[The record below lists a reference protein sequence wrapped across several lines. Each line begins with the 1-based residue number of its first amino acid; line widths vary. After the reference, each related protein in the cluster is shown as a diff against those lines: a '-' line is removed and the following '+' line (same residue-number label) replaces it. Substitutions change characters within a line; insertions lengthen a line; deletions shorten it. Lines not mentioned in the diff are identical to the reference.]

1 MKIVK
6 LKEPY
11 DKNAIVDS
19 PIVLALGFF
28 DGVHRGHQEVIK
40 RAIEK
45 GKSLGVKVAVMTFD
59 RHPKII
65 FQNIDGEKFK
75 YLTMLDEKLEHFKNL
90 GVDIAYVVKFDENL
104 AYLSPQDFIDKYV
117 VGLHAICVVAGQDY
131 TYGKHDIANMDT
143 ISDFAKGRFEIITVD
158 HLQRNDQKISSTQ
171 IRKDLDSGNVE
182 AANLLLGYQYENHG
196 TVEHGFKRG
205 RKIGFPTLNVSIP
218 KNERILGEG
227 VYAVKVKIDKDNLW
241 YEGMASIGH
250 NETFGDDL
258 EKTVEINLFNFDKS
272 VYGEKVIVKWYKFL
286 REMVK
291 FDSVEELI
299 DQLNKDKRDTE
310 VFFGDLKKISTYRV
324 ALLIFCLKLLTN
336 PIN

>member
-28 DGVHRGHQEVIK
+28 DGIHRGHQEVIK

-158 HLQRNDQKISSTQ
+158 HLQRNNQKISSTQ

-227 VYAVKVKIDKDNLW
+227 VYAVKVKIDKDNSW

-310 VFFGDLKKISTYRV
+310 VFFGDLKK
-324 ALLIFCLKLLTN
+324 N
-336 PIN
+336 

>member
-158 HLQRNDQKISSTQ
+158 HLQRNNQKISSTQ
-171 IRKDLDSGNVE
+171 MRKDLDSGNVE

-227 VYAVKVKIDKDNLW
+227 VYAVKVKIDKDNSW

-310 VFFGDLKKISTYRV
+310 VFFGDLKK
-324 ALLIFCLKLLTN
+324 N
-336 PIN
+336 

>member
-158 HLQRNDQKISSTQ
+158 HLQRNNQKISSTQ
-171 IRKDLDSGNVE
+171 IRKDLDSRNVE

-227 VYAVKVKIDKDNLW
+227 VYAVKVKIDKDNSW

-310 VFFGDLKKISTYRV
+310 VFFGDLKK
-324 ALLIFCLKLLTN
+324 N
-336 PIN
+336 

>member
-59 RHPKII
+59 RHPEII

-158 HLQRNDQKISSTQ
+158 HLQRNNQKISSTQ

-227 VYAVKVKIDKDNLW
+227 VYAVKVKIDKDNSW

-310 VFFGDLKKISTYRV
+310 VFFGDLKK
-324 ALLIFCLKLLTN
+324 N
-336 PIN
+336 

>member
-45 GKSLGVKVAVMTFD
+45 GKSLGVKVAVMTFG

-158 HLQRNDQKISSTQ
+158 HLQRNNQKISSTQ

-227 VYAVKVKIDKDNLW
+227 VYAVKVKIDKDNSW

-310 VFFGDLKKISTYRV
+310 VFFGDLKK
-324 ALLIFCLKLLTN
+324 N
-336 PIN
+336 

>member
-158 HLQRNDQKISSTQ
+158 HLQRNNQKISSTQ

-205 RKIGFPTLNVSIP
+205 RKIRFPTLNVSIP

-227 VYAVKVKIDKDNLW
+227 VYAVKVKIDKDNSW

-310 VFFGDLKKISTYRV
+310 VFFGDLKK
-324 ALLIFCLKLLTN
+324 N
-336 PIN
+336 

>member
-11 DKNAIVDS
+11 DKNTIVDS

-158 HLQRNDQKISSTQ
+158 HLQRNNQKISSTQ

-227 VYAVKVKIDKDNLW
+227 VYAVKVKIDKDNSW

-310 VFFGDLKKISTYRV
+310 VFFGDLKK
-324 ALLIFCLKLLTN
+324 N
-336 PIN
+336 

>member
-158 HLQRNDQKISSTQ
+158 HLQRNNQKISSTQ

-218 KNERILGEG
+218 KNKRILGEG
-227 VYAVKVKIDKDNLW
+227 VYAVKVKIDKDNSW

-310 VFFGDLKKISTYRV
+310 VFFGDLKK
-324 ALLIFCLKLLTN
+324 N
-336 PIN
+336 

>member
-1 MKIVK
+1 MEIVK

-28 DGVHRGHQEVIK
+28 DGVHRGPQEVIK

-272 VYGEKVIVKWYKFL
+272 IYGEKVIVKWYKFL

-310 VFFGDLKKISTYRV
+310 VFFEDLKK
-324 ALLIFCLKLLTN
+324 N
-336 PIN
+336 

>member
-1 MKIVK
+1 MEIVK

-28 DGVHRGHQEVIK
+28 DGVHRGHQKVIK

-45 GKSLGVKVAVMTFD
+45 GKSLGVKVSVMTFD
-59 RHPKII
+59 RHAKII
-65 FQNIDGEKFK
+65 FQNIDCEKFK

-182 AANLLLGYQYENHG
+182 AANSLLGYQYENHG

-310 VFFGDLKKISTYRV
+310 VFFEDLKK
-324 ALLIFCLKLLTN
+324 N
-336 PIN
+336 

>member
-11 DKNAIVDS
+11 DKNAIVNS

-143 ISDFAKGRFEIITVD
+143 ISDFAKGRFEIITVN
-158 HLQRNDQKISSTQ
+158 HLQRNNQKISSTQ

-227 VYAVKVKIDKDNLW
+227 VYAVKVKIDKDNSW

-310 VFFGDLKKISTYRV
+310 VFFGDLKK
-324 ALLIFCLKLLTN
+324 N
-336 PIN
+336 

>member
-1 MKIVK
+1 MEIVK

-28 DGVHRGHQEVIK
+28 DGVHRGHQKVIK

-45 GKSLGVKVAVMTFD
+45 VKSLGVKVAVMTFD

-241 YEGMASIGH
+241 Y
-250 NETFGDDL
+250 
-258 EKTVEINLFNFDKS
+258 
-272 VYGEKVIVKWYKFL
+272 
-286 REMVK
+286 
-291 FDSVEELI
+291 
-299 DQLNKDKRDTE
+299 
-310 VFFGDLKKISTYRV
+310 
-324 ALLIFCLKLLTN
+324 
-336 PIN
+336 

>member
-19 PIVLALGFF
+19 LIVLALGFF

-158 HLQRNDQKISSTQ
+158 HLQRNNQKISSTQ

-227 VYAVKVKIDKDNLW
+227 VYAVKVKIDKDNSW

-310 VFFGDLKKISTYRV
+310 VFFGDLKK
-324 ALLIFCLKLLTN
+324 N
-336 PIN
+336 

>member
-6 LKEPY
+6 LREPY

-158 HLQRNDQKISSTQ
+158 HLQRNNQKISSTQ

-227 VYAVKVKIDKDNLW
+227 VYAVKVKIDKDNSW

-310 VFFGDLKKISTYRV
+310 VFFGDLKK
-324 ALLIFCLKLLTN
+324 N
-336 PIN
+336 

>member
-158 HLQRNDQKISSTQ
+158 HLQRNNQKISSTQ

-196 TVEHGFKRG
+196 TVERGFKRG

-227 VYAVKVKIDKDNLW
+227 VYAVKVKIDKDNSW

-310 VFFGDLKKISTYRV
+310 VFFGDLKK
-324 ALLIFCLKLLTN
+324 N
-336 PIN
+336 

>member
-1 MKIVK
+1 MEIVK

-28 DGVHRGHQEVIK
+28 DGVHRGHQKVIK

-182 AANLLLGYQYENHG
+182 AANSLLGYQYENHG

-258 EKTVEINLFNFDKS
+258 EKTLEINLFNFDKS

-310 VFFGDLKKISTYRV
+310 VFFEDLKK
-324 ALLIFCLKLLTN
+324 N
-336 PIN
+336 

>member
-19 PIVLALGFF
+19 PIVLSLGFF

-158 HLQRNDQKISSTQ
+158 HLQRNNQKISSTQ

-227 VYAVKVKIDKDNLW
+227 VYAVKVKIDKDNSW

-310 VFFGDLKKISTYRV
+310 VFFGDLKK
-324 ALLIFCLKLLTN
+324 N
-336 PIN
+336 

>member
-1 MKIVK
+1 MEIVK

-272 VYGEKVIVKWYKFL
+272 VYGKKVIVKWYKFL

-310 VFFGDLKKISTYRV
+310 VFFEDLKK
-324 ALLIFCLKLLTN
+324 N
-336 PIN
+336 

>member
-158 HLQRNDQKISSTQ
+158 HLQRNNQKISSTQ

-227 VYAVKVKIDKDNLW
+227 VYAVKVKIDKDNSW

-258 EKTVEINLFNFDKS
+258 GKTVEINLFNFDKS

-310 VFFGDLKKISTYRV
+310 VFFGDLKK
-324 ALLIFCLKLLTN
+324 N
-336 PIN
+336 

>member
-1 MKIVK
+1 MEIVK

-28 DGVHRGHQEVIK
+28 DGVHRGHQKVIK

-310 VFFGDLKKISTYRV
+310 VFFEDLKKISTYRV
-324 ALLIFCLKLLTN
+324 TLLIFWLKLLTN

>member
-143 ISDFAKGRFEIITVD
+143 ISDFAKRRFEIITVD
-158 HLQRNDQKISSTQ
+158 HLQRNNQKISSTQ

-227 VYAVKVKIDKDNLW
+227 VYAVKVKIDKDNSW

-310 VFFGDLKKISTYRV
+310 VFFGDLKK
-324 ALLIFCLKLLTN
+324 N
-336 PIN
+336 

>member
-158 HLQRNDQKISSTQ
+158 HLQRNNQKISSTQ
-171 IRKDLDSGNVE
+171 IRKGLDSGNVE

-227 VYAVKVKIDKDNLW
+227 VYAVKVKIDKDNSW

-310 VFFGDLKKISTYRV
+310 VFFGDLKK
-324 ALLIFCLKLLTN
+324 N
-336 PIN
+336 

>member
-1 MKIVK
+1 MEIVK

-11 DKNAIVDS
+11 DKNAIVNS

-28 DGVHRGHQEVIK
+28 DGVHLGHQEVIK

-45 GKSLGVKVAVMTFD
+45 EKSLGVKVAVMTFD

-310 VFFGDLKKISTYRV
+310 VFFEDLKK
-324 ALLIFCLKLLTN
+324 N
-336 PIN
+336 

>member
-1 MKIVK
+1 MEIVK

-28 DGVHRGHQEVIK
+28 DGVHRGHQKVIK

-171 IRKDLDSGNVE
+171 IRKDLDSGNVK
-182 AANLLLGYQYENHG
+182 AANSLLGYQYENHG

-205 RKIGFPTLNVSIP
+205 KKIGFPTLNVSIP

-310 VFFGDLKKISTYRV
+310 VFFEDLKK
-324 ALLIFCLKLLTN
+324 N
-336 PIN
+336 

>member
-1 MKIVK
+1 MEIVK

-11 DKNAIVDS
+11 DKNAIVNS

-143 ISDFAKGRFEIITVD
+143 ISDFAKGRFEIIIVD

-310 VFFGDLKKISTYRV
+310 VFFGDLKK
-324 ALLIFCLKLLTN
+324 N
-336 PIN
+336 

>member
-1 MKIVK
+1 MEIVK

-28 DGVHRGHQEVIK
+28 DGVHRGHQQVKK

-258 EKTVEINLFNFDKS
+258 EKTVEISLFNYDKS
-272 VYGEKVIVKWYKFL
+272 VYVEKVIVKWYKFL
-286 REMVK
+286 RAMVK

-310 VFFGDLKKISTYRV
+310 VFFEDLKK
-324 ALLIFCLKLLTN
+324 N
-336 PIN
+336 

>member
-1 MKIVK
+1 MEIVK

-28 DGVHRGHQEVIK
+28 DGVHRGHQKVIK

-227 VYAVKVKIDKDNLW
+227 VYTVKVKIDKDNLW

-310 VFFGDLKKISTYRV
+310 VFFEDLKK
-324 ALLIFCLKLLTN
+324 N
-336 PIN
+336 

>member
-1 MKIVK
+1 MEIVK

-28 DGVHRGHQEVIK
+28 DGVHRGHQKVIK

-182 AANLLLGYQYENHG
+182 AANSLLGYQYENHG

-241 YEGMASIGH
+241 YEGMASIGY

-310 VFFGDLKKISTYRV
+310 VFFEDLKK
-324 ALLIFCLKLLTN
+324 N
-336 PIN
+336 

>member
-1 MKIVK
+1 MEIVK

-117 VGLHAICVVAGQDY
+117 VGLHAVCVVAGQDY

-227 VYAVKVKIDKDNLW
+227 VYAVKVKVDKDNSW

-272 VYGEKVIVKWYKFL
+272 VYGEKIIVKWYKFL

-310 VFFGDLKKISTYRV
+310 AFFGDLKK
-324 ALLIFCLKLLTN
+324 N
-336 PIN
+336 

>member
-28 DGVHRGHQEVIK
+28 DGVHHGHQEVIK

-158 HLQRNDQKISSTQ
+158 HLQRNNQKISSTQ

-227 VYAVKVKIDKDNLW
+227 VYAVKVKIDKDNSW

-310 VFFGDLKKISTYRV
+310 VFFGDLKK
-324 ALLIFCLKLLTN
+324 N
-336 PIN
+336 

>member
-104 AYLSPQDFIDKYV
+104 AYLSPQDFINKYV

-158 HLQRNDQKISSTQ
+158 HLQRNNQKISSTQ

-227 VYAVKVKIDKDNLW
+227 VYAVKVKIDKDNSW

-310 VFFGDLKKISTYRV
+310 VFFGDLKK
-324 ALLIFCLKLLTN
+324 N
-336 PIN
+336 

>member
-131 TYGKHDIANMDT
+131 TYGKHDIANMNT

-158 HLQRNDQKISSTQ
+158 HLQRNNQKISSTQ

-227 VYAVKVKIDKDNLW
+227 VYAVKVKIDKDNSW

-310 VFFGDLKKISTYRV
+310 VFFGDLKK
-324 ALLIFCLKLLTN
+324 N
-336 PIN
+336 

>member
-117 VGLHAICVVAGQDY
+117 VGLHAVCVVAGQDY

-227 VYAVKVKIDKDNLW
+227 VYAVKVKVDKDNSW

-272 VYGEKVIVKWYKFL
+272 IYGEKVIVKWYKFL

-310 VFFGDLKKISTYRV
+310 AFFGDLKK
-324 ALLIFCLKLLTN
+324 N
-336 PIN
+336 

>member
-59 RHPKII
+59 RRPKII

-143 ISDFAKGRFEIITVD
+143 ILDFAKGRFEIITVD
-158 HLQRNDQKISSTQ
+158 HLQRNNQKISSTQ

-227 VYAVKVKIDKDNLW
+227 VYAVKVKIDKDNSW

-310 VFFGDLKKISTYRV
+310 VFFGDLKK
-324 ALLIFCLKLLTN
+324 N
-336 PIN
+336 

>member
-1 MKIVK
+1 MEIVK

-45 GKSLGVKVAVMTFD
+45 EKSLGVKVAVMTFD

-117 VGLHAICVVAGQDY
+117 VGLHAICVVASQDY

-310 VFFGDLKKISTYRV
+310 VFFEDLKK
-324 ALLIFCLKLLTN
+324 N
-336 PIN
+336 

>member
-117 VGLHAICVVAGQDY
+117 VGLHAVCVVAGQDY

-227 VYAVKVKIDKDNLW
+227 VYAVKVKVDKDNSW

-272 VYGEKVIVKWYKFL
+272 VYGEKIIVKWYKFL

-310 VFFGDLKKISTYRV
+310 AFFGDLKK
-324 ALLIFCLKLLTN
+324 N
-336 PIN
+336 

>member
-310 VFFGDLKKISTYRV
+310 AFFGDLKK
-324 ALLIFCLKLLTN
+324 N
-336 PIN
+336 

>member
-1 MKIVK
+1 MEIVK

-182 AANLLLGYQYENHG
+182 AANSLLGYQYENHG

-205 RKIGFPTLNVSIP
+205 KKIGFPTLNVSIP

-310 VFFGDLKKISTYRV
+310 VFFEDLKK
-324 ALLIFCLKLLTN
+324 N
-336 PIN
+336 

>member
-171 IRKDLDSGNVE
+171 IRKDLDRGNVE

-310 VFFGDLKKISTYRV
+310 VFFGDLKK
-324 ALLIFCLKLLTN
+324 N
-336 PIN
+336 